1 MQKIK
6 SPTITT
12 AVIVV
17 AIVVAAAAV
26 VSSCGLKTIG
36 SGIVLWSPDEEMIA
50 TGARVPV
57 LGESELE
64 GTYTISLGEEK
75 TADLPKWRL
84 AFFNSD
90 KELENYI
97 NSREDFLRMVA
108 SAKIDSLAVRARQD
122 PSSQRLY
129 KLRRYE
135 VMKIIGRSEEKSEI
149 GDYVDYWY
157 NVLTKDGTRGWCYGE
172 SLIIQ
177 EIGQEI
183 DTRAAEEDLDP
194 ALLAFLGNVWR
205 PEYFQTYIDDSTIDL
220 EEFRPDIGIFPNPEE
235 KTILHVTK
243 RSSAEYTYTDIIA
256 AGGSLYLFKG
266 TPVKVRVYTPE
277 RIMFEYLE
285 NRKSV
290 QKLYVLIDENIEELA
305 QKELDRRW
313 EQYSD
318 LTENGNVFSSQAYGT
333 IEFTSFTKFRWTDY
347 QRLVPEVI
355 PPGLKENTGK
365 LEFSLFLGDS
375 LKPKYDGALKLTF
388 PEKKEQPAV
397 LLYNR
402 IENGVRFIYAPPS
415 SLTGTVVER
424 EPAAPIVMFFSVQG
438 E

>member
-6 SPTITT
+6 SPTITA
-12 AVIVV
+12 AVIV
-17 AIVVAAAAV
+17 IIVAAAAV

-50 TGARVPV
+50 TGARAPV

-75 TADLPKWRL
+75 TTDLPKWRL

-90 KELENYI
+90 KELENYVD
-97 NSREDFLRMVA
+97 SREDFLRLVA
-108 SAKIDSLAVRARQD
+108 LAKIDSLAVRADRD

-129 KLRRYE
+129 KLRKYE
-135 VMKIIGRSEEKSEI
+135 AMKIIGRSEEKAEV
-149 GDYVDYWY
+149 GDYTDYWY
-157 NVLTKDGTRGWCYGE
+157 NVLTKDGTEGWCYGE

-183 DTRAAEEDLDP
+183 DTRKIEEDFDP
-194 ALLAFLGNVWR
+194 NLRAFLGNVWR
-205 PEYFQTYIDDSTIDL
+205 PEYYQTYIDNSTIDL

-243 RSSAEYTYTDIIA
+243 KSSSEYTYTDIID
-256 AGGSLYLFKG
+256 AGGGLYLFKG
-266 TPVKVRVYTPE
+266 TPVKVRIYTPE
-277 RIMFEYLE
+277 RIIFEYLE
-285 NRKSV
+285 NGKSV
-290 QKLYVLIDENIEELA
+290 QKMYVLIDKNIEELA
-305 QKELDRRW
+305 QKEQDRRW
-313 EQYSD
+313 EQYNY
-318 LTENGNVFSSQAYGT
+318 LTEKGNVFSSQAYGT
-333 IEFTSFTKFRWTDY
+333 IEFISFTKFRWTDY

-415 SLTGTVVER
+415 CLTGTVVER
-424 EPAAPIVMFFSVQG
+424 EPTAPIVMFFSVQG

>member
-6 SPTITT
+6 SPTITA
-12 AVIVV
+12 AVIV
-17 AIVVAAAAV
+17 IVVAAAAA

-64 GTYTISLGEEK
+64 DTYTISLGEEK

-84 AFFNSD
+84 AFFHSD
-90 KELENYI
+90 KELENYVD
-97 NSREDFLRMVA
+97 SREDFLRLVA
-108 SAKIDSLAVRARQD
+108 LAKIDSLAVRADRD

-129 KLRRYE
+129 KLRKYE
-135 VMKIIGRSEEKSEI
+135 VMKIIGRSEERAEV
-149 GDYVDYWY
+149 GDYTDYWY
-157 NVLTKDGTRGWCYGE
+157 NVLTKDGTEGWCYGE

-183 DTRAAEEDLDP
+183 DTRKIEEDLDP
-194 ALLAFLGNVWR
+194 NLRAFLGNVWR

-243 RSSAEYTYTDIIA
+243 KSSSEYTYTDIID
-256 AGGSLYLFKG
+256 AGGGLYLFKG
-266 TPVKVRVYTPE
+266 TPVKVRIYTPE
-277 RIMFEYLE
+277 RIMFDYLE
-285 NRKSV
+285 NGKSV

-305 QKELDRRW
+305 QKEQDRRW
-313 EQYSD
+313 EQYNY
-318 LTENGNVFSSQAYGT
+318 LTEKGNLFSSQAYGT
-333 IEFTSFTKFRWTDY
+333 IEFISFTKFRWTDY

-355 PPGLKENTGK
+355 PPGLNENTGK

-375 LKPKYDGALKLTF
+375 LKPKYDGALKIIF

-402 IENGVRFIYAPPS
+402 IDNGVRFIYAPPS
-415 SLTGTVVER
+415 TLTGTVVER
-424 EPAAPIVMFFSVQG
+424 EPSAPIVMFFSVQG